1 MNCTRDRRGKL
12 VTDRKVTMSSRVENK
27 LNVYY
32 TNCRS
37 ILNKIDL
44 LRGLACVEKF
54 DIIALTETWLD
65 MSGKVFNPE
74 VKIDGYT
81 LFYKDRENRRGGGV
95 ALYIRDTLQC
105 CINGKIKTD
114 SKTESLWV
122 DIKEG
127 SQTVVLGLVYRPP
140 NASQEI
146 NSSLWQELNRASK
159 YRQIC
164 VLGDFNYRNV
174 DWDLMIGNR
183 ESEEF
188 LKVMQDN
195 FLKQL
200 VIEPTRGNN
209 ILDLIITNSDDIIE
223 QVDVGGYLGNSDHR
237 EIRCKIKFERAVRDK
252 NVSKIPDFRRGNF
265 EGLRSYLQEIDWHQM
280 VREISTQ
287 VENVRSREGEGR
299 GISGEERRET
309 EVWQGS
315 AAVQNEVR
323 SGRSEDGIE
332 RLYNYLVSKIHAG
345 QLANIPCRAIRSDNN
360 DPKWMTARLKH
371 YIGLKRGIYK
381 KIKAGDEGLR
391 PQYNELART
400 VRKLTK
406 NAKNTYELKVA
417 RQAKTDPKGF
427 YQLYRTKNRETIG
440 PLKAGDGELVSS
452 GEEKSKIMNDYFLTV
467 FTQET
472 LQDMPE
478 SEQVFNGEENELLT
492 DITITKEIVEQEIDK
507 LKKFKSPGP
516 DEIYPIVLKECKEV
530 ISETLMSAFRKS
542 LDTGEVPLMW
552 RRANV
557 VPIFKKGD
565 KTLASNYR
573 PVSLTSIVGKIM
585 ESIIAKNI
593 REHLERH
600 KLIRESQHGFMKGKS
615 CLTNLLSF
623 YSKVYESADNGDSY
637 DILYLDFS
645 KAFDKVPHQRL
656 LRKVRAHGIDGK
668 ILGWIRSW
676 LADRQQRVVLNGFK
690 SEWGQVIS
698 GVPQGSVLGPLLF
711 LIYINDLDSGI
722 SSDVSKFADDTKIG
736 RVIKSDTDV
745 IALQTD
751 LDKMNEW
758 SNIWQMK
765 FNINKCKVLNVGRGN
780 PHNKYTLNQEELESS
795 EYEKDLGVIIN
806 SDLRLRKQ
814 CLEARNKANRV
825 LGFIFR
831 SVKSRSPE
839 VILKLYLAL
848 VRPHLDYAVQFWSPH
863 YRKDINLIESVQR
876 RMTKRIQGMRDIPY
890 DRRLK
895 MLNLH
900 SLERR
905 RLRGDLI
912 EVFKWYRG
920 YNKGDVNRILRI
932 SNQDRT
938 RNNGFKLE
946 KSRYKKEIGKNWFSN
961 RVVDKWNALSGQV
974 VSART
979 IESFKTRLDRHM
991 DENDR

>member
-309 EVWQGS
+309 E
-315 AAVQNEVR
+315 
-323 SGRSEDGIE
+323 
-332 RLYNYLVSKIHAG
+332 
-345 QLANIPCRAIRSDNN
+345 
-360 DPKWMTARLKH
+360 
-371 YIGLKRGIYK
+371 
-381 KIKAGDEGLR
+381 
-391 PQYNELART
+391 
-400 VRKLTK
+400 
-406 NAKNTYELKVA
+406 
-417 RQAKTDPKGF
+417 
-427 YQLYRTKNRETIG
+427 
-440 PLKAGDGELVSS
+440 
-452 GEEKSKIMNDYFLTV
+452 
-467 FTQET
+467 
-472 LQDMPE
+472 
-478 SEQVFNGEENELLT
+478 
-492 DITITKEIVEQEIDK
+492 
-507 LKKFKSPGP
+507 
-516 DEIYPIVLKECKEV
+516 
-530 ISETLMSAFRKS
+530 
-542 LDTGEVPLMW
+542 
-552 RRANV
+552 
-557 VPIFKKGD
+557 
-565 KTLASNYR
+565 
-573 PVSLTSIVGKIM
+573 
-585 ESIIAKNI
+585 
-593 REHLERH
+593 
-600 KLIRESQHGFMKGKS
+600 
-615 CLTNLLSF
+615 
-623 YSKVYESADNGDSY
+623 
-637 DILYLDFS
+637 
-645 KAFDKVPHQRL
+645 
-656 LRKVRAHGIDGK
+656 
-668 ILGWIRSW
+668 GW
-676 LADRQQRVVLNGFK
+676 
-690 SEWGQVIS
+690 
-698 GVPQGSVLGPLLF
+698 
-711 LIYINDLDSGI
+711 
-722 SSDVSKFADDTKIG
+722 
-736 RVIKSDTDV
+736 
-745 IALQTD
+745 
-751 LDKMNEW
+751 
-758 SNIWQMK
+758 
-765 FNINKCKVLNVGRGN
+765 
-780 PHNKYTLNQEELESS
+780 
-795 EYEKDLGVIIN
+795 
-806 SDLRLRKQ
+806 
-814 CLEARNKANRV
+814 
-825 LGFIFR
+825 
-831 SVKSRSPE
+831 
-839 VILKLYLAL
+839 
-848 VRPHLDYAVQFWSPH
+848 
-863 YRKDINLIESVQR
+863 
-876 RMTKRIQGMRDIPY
+876 
-890 DRRLK
+890 
-895 MLNLH
+895 
-900 SLERR
+900 
-905 RLRGDLI
+905 
-912 EVFKWYRG
+912 
-920 YNKGDVNRILRI
+920 
-932 SNQDRT
+932 
-938 RNNGFKLE
+938 
-946 KSRYKKEIGKNWFSN
+946 
-961 RVVDKWNALSGQV
+961 
-974 VSART
+974 
-979 IESFKTRLDRHM
+979 
-991 DENDR
+991 

>member
-81 LFYKDRENRRGGGV
+81 LLYKDRENRRGGGV

-223 QVDVGGYLGNSDHR
+223 EVDVGGYLGNSDHR

-280 VREISTQ
+280 VRELSTQ

-315 AAVQNEVR
+315 AAVQNVVR
-323 SGRSEDGIE
+323 SDRSEDGIE

-371 YIGLKRGIYK
+371 Y
-381 KIKAGDEGLR
+381 
-391 PQYNELART
+391 
-400 VRKLTK
+400 
-406 NAKNTYELKVA
+406 
-417 RQAKTDPKGF
+417 
-427 YQLYRTKNRETIG
+427 
-440 PLKAGDGELVSS
+440 
-452 GEEKSKIMNDYFLTV
+452 
-467 FTQET
+467 
-472 LQDMPE
+472 
-478 SEQVFNGEENELLT
+478 
-492 DITITKEIVEQEIDK
+492 
-507 LKKFKSPGP
+507 
-516 DEIYPIVLKECKEV
+516 
-530 ISETLMSAFRKS
+530 
-542 LDTGEVPLMW
+542 
-552 RRANV
+552 
-557 VPIFKKGD
+557 
-565 KTLASNYR
+565 
-573 PVSLTSIVGKIM
+573 
-585 ESIIAKNI
+585 
-593 REHLERH
+593 
-600 KLIRESQHGFMKGKS
+600 
-615 CLTNLLSF
+615 
-623 YSKVYESADNGDSY
+623 
-637 DILYLDFS
+637 
-645 KAFDKVPHQRL
+645 
-656 LRKVRAHGIDGK
+656 
-668 ILGWIRSW
+668 
-676 LADRQQRVVLNGFK
+676 
-690 SEWGQVIS
+690 
-698 GVPQGSVLGPLLF
+698 
-711 LIYINDLDSGI
+711 
-722 SSDVSKFADDTKIG
+722 
-736 RVIKSDTDV
+736 
-745 IALQTD
+745 
-751 LDKMNEW
+751 
-758 SNIWQMK
+758 
-765 FNINKCKVLNVGRGN
+765 
-780 PHNKYTLNQEELESS
+780 
-795 EYEKDLGVIIN
+795 
-806 SDLRLRKQ
+806 
-814 CLEARNKANRV
+814 
-825 LGFIFR
+825 
-831 SVKSRSPE
+831 
-839 VILKLYLAL
+839 
-848 VRPHLDYAVQFWSPH
+848 
-863 YRKDINLIESVQR
+863 
-876 RMTKRIQGMRDIPY
+876 
-890 DRRLK
+890 
-895 MLNLH
+895 
-900 SLERR
+900 
-905 RLRGDLI
+905 
-912 EVFKWYRG
+912 
-920 YNKGDVNRILRI
+920 
-932 SNQDRT
+932 
-938 RNNGFKLE
+938 
-946 KSRYKKEIGKNWFSN
+946 
-961 RVVDKWNALSGQV
+961 
-974 VSART
+974 
-979 IESFKTRLDRHM
+979 M
-991 DENDR
+991 D

>member
-1 MNCTRDRRGKL
+1 M
-12 VTDRKVTMSSRVENK
+12 
-27 LNVYY
+27 
-32 TNCRS
+32 
-37 ILNKIDL
+37 NKIDL

-65 MSGKVFNPE
+65 MSGKVFDPE

-105 CINGKIKTD
+105 CINSKIKTD

-127 SQTVVLGLVYRPP
+127 SQTAVMGLVYRPP

-146 NSSLWQELNRASK
+146 NSSLWQELNRASR
-159 YRQIC
+159 YRQIY

-174 DWDLMIGNR
+174 DWELMIGNR

-188 LKVMQDN
+188 LKIMQDN
-195 FLKQL
+195 FLKQ
-200 VIEPTRGNN
+200 VVMEPTRGNN
-209 ILDLIITNSDDIIE
+209 ILDLIITNSDDTVE

-237 EIRCKIKFERAVRDK
+237 EIRCKIKIERATRDK

-265 EGLRSYLQEIDWHQM
+265 QGLRRYL
-280 VREISTQ
+280 
-287 VENVRSREGEGR
+287 R
-299 GISGEERRET
+299 GINWRQME
-309 EVWQGS
+309 
-315 AAVQNEVR
+315 EVR
-323 SGRSEDGIE
+323 SQEGVLSGGGVRISKEVRRQHGEVRHGSGTQVDERSGKMEDQINI
-332 RLYNYLVSKIHAG
+332 LYNYFVNKIQAG
-345 QLANIPCRAIRSDNN
+345 QLANIPYRAIRSDNN
-360 DPKWMTARLKH
+360 DPKWMTARLKQ

-381 KIKAGDEGLR
+381 KVKAGDESLR
-391 PQYNELART
+391 PRYIELART

-406 NAKNTYELKVA
+406 KAKDAYELKVA
-417 RQAKTDPKGF
+417 NQAKTDAKGF
-427 YQLYRTKNRETIG
+427 YQLYRTKNKETIG
-440 PLKAGDGELVSS
+440 PLKAADGNIVSS
-452 GEEKSKIMNDYFLTV
+452 GEEMSKIMNEYFLTV
-467 FTQET
+467 FTQEKV
-472 LQDMPE
+472 QDIPE
-478 SEQVFNGEENELLT
+478 SEQVFNGEEAEMLT

-516 DEIYPIVLKECKEV
+516 DEIYPRVLKECKEI
-530 ISETLMSAFRKS
+530 ISDTLVSVFRKS
-542 LDTGEVPLMW
+542 LDSGKVPLLW
-552 RRANV
+552 KQANV

-565 KTLASNYR
+565 KTLTANYR
-573 PVSLTSIVGKIM
+573 PVSLTSIVGKMM
-585 ESIIAKNI
+585 ESVIAKNI

-600 KLIRESQHGFMKGKS
+600 KLINESQHGFTKGRS

-623 YSKVYESADNGDSY
+623 YSKVYEAADNGDNY

-668 ILGWIRSW
+668 ILEWIRSW

-722 SSDVSKFADDTKIG
+722 SSDISKFADDTKIG
-736 RVIKSDTDV
+736 RVIRSDLDV
-745 IALQTD
+745 FALQTD
-751 LDKMNEW
+751 LDRMNEW
-758 SNIWQMK
+758 SKIWQMK
-765 FNINKCKVLNVGRGN
+765 FNISKCKVLSIGRGN
-780 PHNKYTLNQEELESS
+780 PHNKYTLNHEELASS
-795 EYEKDLGVIIN
+795 EFEKDLGVIVN
-806 SDLRLRKQ
+806 SDLRLGKQ

-831 SVKSRSPE
+831 SVKSRSPD

-863 YRKDINLIESVQR
+863 YRKDINLLESVQR
-876 RMTKRIQGMRDIPY
+876 RMTKRIQGMKDIPY
-890 DRRLK
+890 EMRLK
-895 MLNLH
+895 KLNLH

-920 YNKGDVNRILRI
+920 YNKGDVSRILRI

-938 RNNGFKLE
+938 RNNGFKID
-946 KSRYKKEIGKNWFSN
+946 KNRYKREIGKNWFSN
-961 RVVDKWNALSGQV
+961 RVVDEWNGLSSQI

-979 IESFKTRLDRHM
+979 IESFKRRLDRHM
-991 DENDR
+991 DANNR